1 MKKVALAL
9 LALGA
14 ALTVALPG
22 AFARTEAAA
31 KPEAVPGVTN
41 RSITIGGTFPF
52 SGPVS
57 AYAPIARGME
67 AYFKYIN
74 ARRDRR
80 TGQRGVYGR
89 QIIFKQYDDG
99 YNPANAIQLTNKLV
113 LEDKVFAVVASLGT
127 EVNLAIRPM
136 LNQRKIP
143 QVNVLTGASFWG
155 TQYKQY
161 PWTIGWVLDYV
172 AEANMLAK
180 WILANTARQ
189 KIAVFYQNDDYGKD
203 YLRGIKARPRRCRSG
218 QDRLGAELRGDGR
231 ELRVADRGAAA
242 VGRRHLDPVHDRR
255 DSDGAGTRHGGPDR
269 LEAGPDHHQRR
280 GRHRPGDGR
289 GCPADRAGLRQR
301 HDQHR
306 VT

>member
-1 MKKVALAL
+1 MRKVALAL

-57 AYAPIARGME
+57 AYAPIARGWRRTSVHQR
-67 AYFKYIN
+67 
-74 ARRDRR
+74 ARDKR
-80 TGQRGVYGR
+80 TGQRGVNGR

-161 PWTIGWVLDYV
+161 PWTIGWLLDYV

-180 WILANTARQ
+180 WILGTRPARRSRSSTRTTTTERT
-189 KIAVFYQNDDYGKD
+189 ICVAS
-203 YLRGIKARPRRCRSG
+203 RPASALPAGPGSSRSG
-218 QDRLGAELRGDGR
+218 A
-231 ELRVADRGAAA
+231 
-242 VGRRHLDPVHDRR
+242 
-255 DSDGAGTRHGGPDR
+255 TR
-269 LEAGPDHHQRR
+269 
-280 GRHRPGDGR
+280 
-289 GCPADRAGLRQR
+289 
-301 HDQHR
+301 
-306 VT
+306 